1 MAGFEIT
8 RGKVQRAQKVVVY
21 GPEGIGKSTLA
32 AAFPRP
38 VFIDTEGGTSHMDV
52 ERLPRPSS
60 WAMLIELVK
69 HVRDNPALCETLVID
84 TADWAEQ
91 LCMTELCARNNK
103 TGIEDFGYG
112 KGYIYLVEDFGRL
125 LNLLDE
131 VVARGIHVVFT
142 AHAAMRKIEQPEE
155 AGAYDRWEMKLQKK
169 TAPLLKEW
177 ADMVLLA
184 GYKILVV
191 NVDGQGAQKGKNK
204 AQGGARVLRATHH
217 PCWDAKNRHGL
228 PDEMPL
234 DYASIAHCFPVLT
247 LPVQVQ
253 DGGRTLCAPTTSAD
267 AQIAPVGAIIDRP
280 SYTEPPTPSAIQE
293 QPPDDIPPALR
304 ELMQANNVSVE
315 DIQFVVSEKGY
326 YPRDTPI
333 SNYDPAFVSGVLIGA
348 WSQVLAMITKTP
360 F

>member
-8 RGKVQRAQKVVVY
+8 RGRVQRAQKVVVY

-91 LCMTELCARNNK
+91 LCMAELCARNNK

-234 DYASIAHCFPVLT
+234 DYASIVHCFPVLAT
-247 LPVQVQ
+247 GGLPS
-253 DGGRTLCAPTTSAD
+253 APTEPAHP
-267 AQIAPVGAIIDRP
+267 PVGADGNRP
-280 SYTEPPTPSAIQE
+280 AVPTSPADPMPESPP
-293 QPPDDIPPALR
+293 PPDDIPPALR

-315 DIQFVVSEKGY
+315 DIQFAVSEKGY

-333 SNYDPAFVSGVLIGA
+333 GNYDPAFVSGVLIGA
-348 WSQVLAMITKTP
+348 WSQVLAMIAKTP